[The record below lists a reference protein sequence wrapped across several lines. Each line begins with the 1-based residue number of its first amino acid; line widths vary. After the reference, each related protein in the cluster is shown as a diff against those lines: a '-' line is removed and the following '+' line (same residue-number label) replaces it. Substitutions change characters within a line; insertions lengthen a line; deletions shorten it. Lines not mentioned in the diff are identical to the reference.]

1 MPEYRCRPI
10 PQSFLAA
17 REITRDLTPLEF
29 LHCYSQLKHII
40 TTVESD
46 IQDIMYFRGWR
57 AFGASSGP
65 ECRMRK
71 TFPSGAIV
79 ETSDKIAP
87 EIEAMICSL
96 LPAPT
101 AKAPPA
107 PPAPP
112 RRRRRSKG

>member
-29 LHCYSQLKHII
+29 LHCYYQLKHII

-46 IQDIMYFRGWR
+46 IQAIMHFRGWR
-57 AFGASSGP
+57 AYGASSGP

-71 TFPSGAIV
+71 NFPNGAVV

-87 EIEAMICSL
+87 EIEAMICSIL
-96 LPAPT
+96 HDQT

-107 PPAPP
+107 PPTPV
-112 RRRRRSKG
+112 RRRRRAQS